1 MKKLILIG
9 LLFPLLALG
18 QHELK
23 GTFSPAEDF
32 TYAFLY
38 KMNPKDPEFVGKA
51 ELDSL
56 GNFNIVL
63 DENAKP
69 GIYKIIYAL
78 PAEANNFDIIYNGK
92 EDVNLNFSLENGV
105 EFTSSLENKQWA
117 SYLKSMEVI
126 NNTINNYYT
135 QNGTDKK
142 AFQDIFKTLSE
153 TQRGY
158 ENSADGM
165 LAKTFIKANKPYI
178 PETYEDLKTYSDNFK
193 ANYFAHVN
201 FDDPLLQ
208 SSTFITDRVNG
219 FIFGLS
225 KDSDAEAY
233 KSHLAILAKALD
245 GSNLDT
251 RSTLLEMLWQTFVEK
266 GNETMAN
273 HIAESYL
280 IDIATEE
287 HDLDLMQRLVTYKNT
302 SLGNVAPDFEVIAG
316 KQRLL
321 ELNEADQYLLVFW
334 SSTCGHC
341 LNELPVLHKE
351 LKAHPNLKVIAYGLE
366 DTSENWSETIRQF
379 PDFTHVLGLGKW
391 ENPLVKTY
399 GIQATPYYFVLDKDK
414 RIVAKPYDLEM
425 LKDYLSK
432 K

>member
-1 MKKLILIG
+1 MKKLILI
-9 LLFPLLALG
+9 LCLIPLLAIG

-38 KMNPKDPEFVGKA
+38 KMNPKEPEFIANAK
-51 ELDSL
+51 LDSL
-56 GNFNIVL
+56 GTFSITL

-69 GIYKIIYAL
+69 GIYKIIYAV
-78 PAEANNFDIIYNGK
+78 PPEENNFDFIYNGK
-92 EDVNLNFSLENGV
+92 EDVKLTFSLDEGV
-105 EFTSSLENKQWA
+105 SFTESLENKQWA
-117 SYLKSMEVI
+117 SYLNSMEVI
-126 NNTINNYYT
+126 NSTINNYYT

-142 AFQDIFKTLSE
+142 AFKDIFKTLE
-153 TQRGY
+153 DTQRGY
-158 ENSADGM
+158 ENSAEGM

-178 PETYEDLKTYSDNFK
+178 PESYEDLKTYSEHFK
-193 ANYFAHVN
+193 ANYFAHTD

-208 SSTFITDRVNG
+208 SSSFITDRVNG

-225 KDSDAEAY
+225 EHTDIDTY
-233 KSHLAILAKALD
+233 KSHLSILSKALD

-251 RSTLLEMLWQTFVEK
+251 KSTLLEMLWQTFVDK

-280 IDIATEE
+280 IDIASDEN
-287 HDLDLMQRLVTYKNT
+287 DLDLLQRLVTYKNT
-302 SLGNVAPDFEVIAG
+302 SLGHVAPDFEVTDGI
-316 KQRLL
+316 QLS
-321 ELNEADQYLLVFW
+321 ELNDSETYLLVFW

-341 LNELPVLHKE
+341 LKELPILHE
-351 LKAHPNLKVIAYGLE
+351 EMKAYPNMKVIAYGLE
-366 DTSENWSETIRQF
+366 NESDNWTKTITQF

-414 RIVAKPYDLEM
+414 HITAKPYDINM
-425 LKDYLSK
+425 LKDYLMK
-432 K
+432 